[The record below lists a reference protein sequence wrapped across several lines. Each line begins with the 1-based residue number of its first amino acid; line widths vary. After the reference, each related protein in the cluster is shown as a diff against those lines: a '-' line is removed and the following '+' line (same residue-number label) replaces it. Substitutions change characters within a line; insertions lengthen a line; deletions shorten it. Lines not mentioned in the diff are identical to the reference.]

1 MAWLNHR
8 KYFHPPSNA
17 FPTAILVR
25 DYKKSDRNFST
36 RFDRQWT
43 RAIIKSSWLLLF
55 LDTRVI
61 LSNCREPEGGWNR
74 TKSGEADVARLASPT
89 GSRVTAT
96 ITCLRFASSRGNSTI
111 SRHES
116 GMRRVRVDIQ
126 AWKAGLLD
134 PPDDLDHSSGA
145 RPRRPKPSDKNLR
158 SQTKSRRSVA
168 CSSFSS
174 VFRRTR
180 ATMDQGRNTTS
191 WHDFKA
197 AHPPS
202 GTICHAPPWSI
213 LFSTCYPGRSGWRV
227 ELSVH
232 EKVKLLERK
241 ETWRW
246 EVWRGR
252 NKIDKL
258 LRF

>member
-1 MAWLNHR
+1 MASLNHR

-25 DYKKSDRNFST
+25 DYKKSDRKLFNAVRSAVNARNNKVVVATFISRYSCNPFEKPKVDENGQSAAKQTLRGSLLHFSYG
-36 RFDRQWT
+36 
-43 RAIIKSSWLLLF
+43 KS
-55 LDTRVI
+55 
-61 LSNCREPEGGWNR
+61 
-74 TKSGEADVARLASPT
+74 
-89 GSRVTAT
+89 AT

-126 AWKAGLLD
+126 ARKAGLLD
-134 PPDDLDHSSGA
+134 PPDLDYSSSA
-145 RPRRPKPSDKNLR
+145 RPRRPKPSDTNLR

-168 CSSFSS
+168 CSSFSF

-197 AHPPS
+197 THPLS
-202 GTICHAPPWSI
+202 GTICHAPP
-213 LFSTCYPGRSGWRV
+213 
-227 ELSVH
+227 
-232 EKVKLLERK
+232 
-241 ETWRW
+241 
-246 EVWRGR
+246 
-252 NKIDKL
+252 
-258 LRF
+258 

>member
-1 MAWLNHR
+1 MKTDKAR
-8 KYFHPPSNA
+8 RSRRCEA
-17 FPTAILVR
+17 R
-25 DYKKSDRNFST
+25 FST
-36 RFDRQWT
+36 
-43 RAIIKSSWLLLF
+43 
-55 LDTRVI
+55 
-61 LSNCREPEGGWNR
+61 
-74 TKSGEADVARLASPT
+74 SPT

-126 AWKAGLLD
+126 ARKAGLLD
-134 PPDDLDHSSGA
+134 PPDLDYSSSA
-145 RPRRPKPSDKNLR
+145 RPRRPKPSDTNLR

-168 CSSFSS
+168 CSSFSF

-197 AHPPS
+197 THPLS

-246 EVWRGR
+246 GGGGVGTKSISCCAF
-252 NKIDKL
+252 NT
-258 LRF
+258 F